1 MTIQDEIKAL
11 EDEIAKTKYNK
22 ATQFHIGKLK
32 AKIAKLREDQEKH
45 AAKSGGGGLSFDI
58 KKSGNASVGIV
69 GLPSVGKSTLLNTM
83 TGTESE
89 VAAYHFT
96 TLTVIPGLLEYRG
109 AKIQI
114 LDMPGII
121 QGASRGKGRG
131 KEVLAVARSVDLIM
145 LVVDATSPAGLQY
158 VLRELY
164 DANVRLN
171 QRKPDLVV
179 FRSDRGGVQVR
190 STVQLT
196 HVDMDYIKAIAR
208 EFKIVNADIVVRQN
222 LTAEEVVDAFAGNR
236 VYNKAFVVINKMDA
250 VSADEL
256 AAIRSDLEKLGFPVI
271 SVSAK
276 KNLYVDELKEL
287 LFHQLRFMRIYLK
300 PQGGEADYKDPLV
313 VKEETNVGLVCDTL
327 HRDMRARFR
336 WAQVWGKSAKFPGQT
351 VGIDHVLQDEDVL
364 TLVLRRS
371 G

>member
-1 MTIQDEIKAL
+1 MTIADEIKAI

-22 ATQFHIGKLK
+22 ATQGHIGKLK
-32 AKIAKLREDQEKH
+32 AKIARLKEDQEKH
-45 AAKSGGGGLSFDI
+45 AAKSGGGGVSFDI

-121 QGASRGKGRG
+121 QGAARGKGRG
-131 KEVLAVARSVDLIM
+131 KEVISVARSVDLIM

-171 QRKPDLVV
+171 KKKPDLVV
-179 FRSDRGGVQVR
+179 VRTERGGIQVR
-190 STVQLT
+190 STVPLT
-196 HVDMDYIKAIAR
+196 QVEPEYIKAIAR
-208 EFKIVNADIVVRQN
+208 EFKIVNADIIVRQDLN
-222 LTAEEVVDAFAGNR
+222 TEEVVDAFAGNR
-236 VYNKAFVVINKMDA
+236 VYNKAFVVVNKMDA
-250 VSADEL
+250 VSPPALRSIMHEL
-256 AAIRSDLEKLGFPVI
+256 EGLGFKVI
-271 SVSAK
+271 PVSAK
-276 KNLYVDELKEL
+276 NGVNIDELKDM
-287 LFHQLRFMRIYLK
+287 LFHELKFIRVYLR
-300 PQGGEADYKDPLV
+300 PQGGEADYKEPLV
-313 VKEETNVGLVCDTL
+313 VKEGTDIGLVCDTL
-327 HRDMRARFR
+327 HRDMRTRFR

-351 VGIDHVLQDEDVL
+351 VGIDHIMQDEDVL